1 MRNVLQKILMLA
13 GAAGPVV
20 IRVLPGAL
28 GTALGSILVGL
39 GLLGGLTHPTPAAV
53 AAFGTSAK

>member
-1 MRNVLQKILMLA
+1 MTNILQKILMLA

-20 IRVLPGAL
+20 IKTVPGTL

-39 GLLGGLTHPTPAAV
+39 GLLGGLYHSVPTV
-53 AAFGTSAK
+53 AGSLPR